1 MRIIATSDLHHDIAR
16 SKGPAEQIAADICAA
31 GGDVLILVGDSA
43 CGESTSMDRVLS
55 LFERFRG
62 DKLAVA
68 GNHEL
73 WTYGGASSLHRY
85 ENELDDACSRNGFH
99 YLDKAPYTRD
109 GLAIV
114 GNVGWYD
121 YSFLPKSMGIPLR
134 FFEHRIAPGAAS
146 RCEEL
151 KHLFTPNDDIAS
163 SALEVT
169 TRWMDGVRV
178 RLGQSDYEFTQRL
191 ADRLASD
198 IEQVQERATHVVAAI
213 HTLPFFELVPHSILP
228 NLEFAT
234 AFLGAE
240 RLGKVLLDHPRV
252 THAFCGHSHRYRVH
266 EIGGLTCTAIGSTYK
281 EKRYEALEFDE

>member
-16 SKGPAEQIAADICAA
+16 SKGPAESLAADICST

-43 CGESTSMDRVLS
+43 CGEASSMDAALR
-55 LFERFRG
+55 LFDDFKG

-73 WTYGGASSLHRY
+73 WTYGGASSLVRY
-85 ENELDDACSRNGFH
+85 ENELADACSRHGFH
-99 YLDKAPYTRD
+99 YLDAAPYVRD
-109 GLAIV
+109 GLAVV

-134 FFEHRIAPGAAS
+134 FFEHKIAPGAAA
-146 RCEEL
+146 RYEEL
-151 KHLFTPNDDIAS
+151 QHLLVPGDDIAV
-163 SALEVT
+163 SAHDVT

-178 RLGQSDYEFTQRL
+178 RLHQTDVAFTQRL
-191 ADRLASD
+191 ADRLAGD
-198 IEQVQERATHVVAAI
+198 IESVQERATHVVAAI

-234 AFLGAE
+234 AFLGSAM
-240 RLGKVLLDHPRV
+240 LGRVLLDHPRV
-252 THAFCGHSHRYRVH
+252 KHAFCGHSHRHRVH
-266 EIGGLTCTAIGSTYK
+266 TAGELTCTAIGSTYK
-281 EKRYEALEFDE
+281 EKRYEVLELPE